1 MAIRRKK
8 SKNSECAVVAEKI
21 TPPTLTYVCLTTCG
35 ILIALLGGRSAAAAL
50 SVAIIII
57 TISGQAPKFADSA
70 IKILVCEGR
79 RH

>member
-21 TPPTLTYVCLTTCG
+21 TPPTLTYVCLTTYG
-35 ILIALLGGRSAAAAL
+35 ILIARLGGRSAAAAL
-50 SVAIIII
+50 SVAIII

-70 IKILVCEGR
+70 IKILVCEGQ